1 MNRQP
6 KVRRW
11 LAKLSLVAL
20 AAVGTAVAVAPP
32 AQAAPGYVYTTFKG
46 DAAADQELWVY
57 SSSNGTNFSVLA
69 DTKLPRPDRRAAR
82 PQHHPAQRAL
92 LHRPVPPHNSLRGA

>member
-69 DTKLPRPDRRAAR
+69 DTNYRGPTGVLRDPSII
-82 PQHHPAQRAL
+82 QHNGLYCIAL
-92 LHRPVPPHNSLRGA
+92 YRLGL